1 MQINIKRD
9 KSFADDLIKGR
20 GIVSGRVAL
29 LLRSAEIKPLFYRFV
44 PTGTTCTLWYVVR
57 NTNKTTLQKIFFF
70 FYFLLYKKIFFFYFL
85 GLEIYIY
92 FMRFFE
98 IQP

>member
-9 KSFADDLIKGR
+9 KSFADDLNKGR

-44 PTGTTCTLWYVVR
+44 PTGTTSHCRYVVVQIMDLR
-57 NTNKTTLQKIFFF
+57 KI
-70 FYFLLYKKIFFFYFL
+70 IS
-85 GLEIYIY
+85 
-92 FMRFFE
+92 
-98 IQP
+98 PTSV

>member
-1 MQINIKRD
+1 
-9 KSFADDLIKGR
+9 
-20 GIVSGRVAL
+20 
-29 LLRSAEIKPLFYRFV
+29 
-44 PTGTTCTLWYVVR
+44 
-57 NTNKTTLQKIFFF
+57 LQKIFFF

>member
-44 PTGTTCTLWYVVR
+44 PPGTTVASVYVVPCVLPMVVG
-57 NTNKTTLQKIFFF
+57 NV
-70 FYFLLYKKIFFFYFL
+70 
-85 GLEIYIY
+85 
-92 FMRFFE
+92 RFFK
-98 IQP
+98 